1 MASPS
6 PVLLTLSGDPLIEEA
21 RQRFDRTAE
30 FEAIWRTRFINDLK
44 FANGDSDNGYQ
55 WPDALRRARGV
66 GDKPCLTMNIVRQH
80 NLQIVNEAKR
90 NKSEPKVIP
99 LGNGA
104 TVESAEVVRALIRH
118 VGHQSN
124 AQAARTTARE
134 FQVEGGIGWWR
145 IVTDYEG
152 PDSFD
157 QEIFIRPV
165 PDPLSIYM
173 DPDCQQKDCSDAKFA
188 FVFDVVLQDDFRAA
202 YPDLELPGPTPL
214 GLGSM
219 DADWIAEDHIRVC
232 EYFRKV
238 PKADKLVSFVHQGQ
252 RKTIRHSR
260 LPVQGRKAILDDPQT
275 RIRSVFDDEV
285 EWYLIAG
292 QTVVDSTI
300 WPGRWIPL
308 IRCIGEETMI
318 DGLLDRKGHTRAM
331 KDSQRM
337 FNYNSSAQ
345 VEFVALQGK
354 TPWVGPAK
362 AIEGYETYWN
372 TANNQNHSIL
382 PYNDTDDENPER
394 QIAAPTRT
402 EPPTAAP
409 AYQAGM
415 ETAFNQMMMTS
426 GQWQNQMGMG
436 GNERTGRAIAERQE
450 QSDTSVFHFQDN
462 FEDSLRYEARQL
474 IDLFPKVYD
483 TKRVKKILADDGV
496 SMEVVIDPSSKQAY
510 LAEQQHDNEVI
521 RRIFNPTLGL
531 YDIAPSF
538 GPAYGSRRKETA
550 DALTLIL
557 TQAPGLTGIIGDL
570 LLRSLDFE
578 EAQEAALRLKRM
590 VPPIALGQ
598 GPSQSEQ
605 QLQAQVQHLTGLL
618 TKVLQDHAKDRL
630 KLIGKGEMR
639 DIDAYKAETDR
650 FKALADALMLDE
662 GGMNQVVEQLVSDA
676 LQTKLQPILEANAPE
691 LEAES
696 GSPAKTGGI
705 PAGTLDQPP
714 VPGAQRAQDGEWYIL
729 DPTRRGK
736 YLRVAPL
743 AQERPGPRTQLN
755 GASGG

>member
-1 MASPS
+1 MADSPS
-6 PVLLTLSGDPLIEEA
+6 VLTLSGDPVVEEA
-21 RQRFDRTAE
+21 RERFDRTSE
-30 FEAIWRTRFINDLK
+30 FEGSWRPKFINDLK
-44 FANGDSDNGYQ
+44 FAHADSDNGYQ
-55 WPDALRRARGV
+55 WPNAIRRARDV
-66 GDKPCLTMNIVRQH
+66 DTRPCLTMNIVRQH

-104 TVESAEVVRALIRH
+104 TAESAEVVRALIRH
-118 VGHQSN
+118 IGHQSN

-134 FQVEGGIGWWR
+134 FQVAGGIGWWR

-157 QEIFIRPV
+157 QEIFVRPV
-165 PDPLSIYM
+165 QDPLSIYM
-173 DPDCQQKDCSDAKFA
+173 DPDCQQKDCSDGKFA
-188 FVFDVVLQDDFRAA
+188 FVFDVVTKVEFEKA
-202 YPDLELPGPTPL
+202 YPEISMPGPTPL

-219 DADWIAEDHIRVC
+219 DSDWIAEDHIRVC

-238 PKADKLVSFVHQGQ
+238 PKADKLVSFLHGGQ
-252 RKTIRHSR
+252 RRQIRHSK
-260 LPVQGRKAILDDPQT
+260 LPSNLRKKILDDPQT

-292 QTVVDSTI
+292 QTVVDQTI

-318 DGLLDRKGHTRAM
+318 DGILDRKGHTRAM
-331 KDSQRM
+331 KDAQRM
-337 FNYNSSAQ
+337 YNYNASAE

-354 TPWVGPAK
+354 TPWVAPAK

-372 TANNQNHSIL
+372 TANNQNHSVL
-382 PYNDTDDENPER
+382 PYNDVDDENPER
-394 QIAAPTRT
+394 QIAPPQRT
-402 EPPTAAP
+402 QPPTSAP
-409 AYQAGM
+409 AFQMGM

-462 FEDSLRYEARQL
+462 FEDSLRYEAKQL

-496 SMEVVIDPSSKQAY
+496 SMEVVIDPGSRQAY
-510 LAEQQHDNEVI
+510 LAEQGHQNDII
-521 RRIFNPTLGL
+521 RRVFNPTLGL
-531 YDIAPSF
+531 YDIAPTF
-538 GPAYGSRRKETA
+538 GPAYGSRRKETS

-590 VPPIALGQ
+590 VPPMALGQ

-618 TKVLQDHAKDRL
+618 SKVLQDHAKDRL
-630 KLIGKGEMR
+630 KLVGKGEMR
-639 DIDAYKAETDR
+639 DIDAYNAETAR
-650 FKALADALMLDE
+650 FKALADSLDLDQ
-662 GGMNQVVEQLVSDA
+662 GGIQQVIEQLVSES
-676 LQTKLQPILEANAPE
+676 LSTKLQPILEANAPE
-691 LEAES
+691 LDDEA
-696 GSPAKTGGI
+696 GKPTKTGGI
-705 PAGTLDQPP
+705 PQGTLDQGPP
-714 VPGAQRAQDGEWYIL
+714 IPGAQRALDGEWYML
-729 DPTRRGK
+729 DPTRQGK

-743 AQERPGPRTQLN
+743 AQQRTP
-755 GASGG
+755 SGGV